1 MGHEVARLRSLVR
14 DPEPILRMGFL
25 ASTPVGP
32 TKKHRTTPDPYAAK
46 VGSRIRALRE
56 EADISFDAFVG
67 ETGLGRGYVS
77 ELERGLVVP
86 TIRTLA
92 KVART
97 LEVTV
102 ADLVLDDSKRAEI
115 YEATRSMTE
124 RELAALLKTIGEE

>member
-1 MGHEVARLRSLVR
+1 MRCAPSWTQVR
-14 DPEPILRMGFL
+14 DPEPILRIGSL
-25 ASTPVGP
+25 ASTEVGP
-32 TKKHRTTPDPYAAK
+32 TKKHRTTPDPLAAK

-86 TIRTLA
+86 TVKTLA
-92 KVART
+92 RVART

-102 ADLVLDDSKRAEI
+102 ADLVLDEGKRAQV

-124 RELAALLKTIGEE
+124 QELARLLKTMGNE